1 MGLIEYYER
10 AFEGTFPEGK
20 KFLMEP
26 FTAQRLKAM
35 KGEVSQNFGSRIP
48 LKLLVKEIAKTVFPF
63 TWSFQSMEKH

>member
-35 KGEVSQNFGSRIP
+35 KGEVS
-48 LKLLVKEIAKTVFPF
+48 
-63 TWSFQSMEKH
+63 